1 MFALVNVVRKHK
13 LDPEA
18 VLRAA
23 NSKFEK
29 RFRAVE
35 QVLAAEGKTPQQSSL
50 DEMEALWQQVKT
62 QGK

>member
-35 QVLAAEGKTPQQSSL
+35 HSLAEQGRTTEQASL
-50 DEMEALWQQVKT
+50 DEMEQIWQQVKR
-62 QGK
+62 QQS